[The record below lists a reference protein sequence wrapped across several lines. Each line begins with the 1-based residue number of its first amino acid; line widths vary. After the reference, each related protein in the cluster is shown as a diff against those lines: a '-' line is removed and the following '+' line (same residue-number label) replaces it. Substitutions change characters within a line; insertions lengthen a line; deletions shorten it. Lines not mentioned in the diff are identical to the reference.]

1 MKKGIRVMYDYDGMA
16 YTVIPCWW
24 SNDSRVHY
32 CGAFATGKESWRR
45 VPELTPNRNILTAW
59 HDLDVY
65 IENIDRQAV
74 MREADEDAK
83 KTVPIDD

>member
-1 MKKGIRVMYDYDGMA
+1 MPKVIFDYDGLA
-16 YTVIPCWW
+16 YTIAPCWVAE
-24 SNDSRVHY
+24 DSRVHY
-32 CGAFATGKESWRR
+32 CGFYATSRESWKRII
-45 VPELTPNRNILTAW
+45 ELEPKKNILAAW

>member
-1 MKKGIRVMYDYDGMA
+1 MIQVISDYDGYSYA
-16 YTVIPCWW
+16 VCPCWV
-24 SNDSRVHY
+24 SGDSRLHY
-32 CGAFATGKESWRR
+32 CGFYATSRESWKR
-45 VPELTPNRNILTAW
+45 VIDLKPNRNILAAW